1 MRVGRDLRPAT
12 ALRPKEHSCA
22 NPHFTA
28 ICVARRQGRRRWP
41 AAGHFGDGFDVSPP
55 LRTCARN
62 IVKRILEKL
71 RYVVVI
77 AVAGLTVTMAVTFA
91 WAIAKTARL
100 IGTLLDGGWRS
111 DLSMV
116 DLLEVID
123 TYLLAIVQ
131 LIVAIGLYELFIGA
145 LDVPEWLKARSLED
159 LKKSIVDVLI
169 VFIGVKGVEQLV
181 AVQEPIDALTYT
193 AAVAILIAALSL
205 FRWKPSRY
213 DALGPP
219 STTGG
224 TPAQAGALQTRAHH
238 ESDEVSGPN
247 TSAS

>member
-1 MRVGRDLRPAT
+1 MNRFL
-12 ALRPKEHSCA
+12 EH
-22 NPHFTA
+22 
-28 ICVARRQGRRRWP
+28 V
-41 AAGHFGDGFDVSPP
+41 
-55 LRTCARN
+55 
-62 IVKRILEKL
+62 

-77 AVAGLTVTMAVTFA
+77 AVAGLTLTMSVTFA
-91 WAIAKTARL
+91 WAIAKTVRL

-131 LIVAIGLYELFIGA
+131 LIVAIGLYELFISA
-145 LDVPEWLKARSLED
+145 LDVPDWLKARSLED

-169 VFIGVKGVEQLV
+169 VFIGVKGVERLV

-205 FRWKPSRY
+205 FRLKPSRY
-213 DALGPP
+213 EPP
-219 STTGG
+219 APTASGRDSS
-224 TPAQAGALQTRAHH
+224 GASPPPR
-238 ESDEVSGPN
+238 
-247 TSAS
+247 

>member
-1 MRVGRDLRPAT
+1 MKRL
-12 ALRPKEHSCA
+12 LEH
-22 NPHFTA
+22 
-28 ICVARRQGRRRWP
+28 V
-41 AAGHFGDGFDVSPP
+41 
-55 LRTCARN
+55 
-62 IVKRILEKL
+62 

-77 AVAGLTVTMAVTFA
+77 AVAGLTLTMGVTFA
-91 WAIAKTARL
+91 WAIAKTVRL
-100 IGTLLDGGWRS
+100 MGTLLDGGWRS

-145 LDVPEWLKARSLED
+145 LDVPDWLKARSLED

-169 VFIGVKGVEQLV
+169 VFIGVKGVERLV

-205 FRWKPSRY
+205 FRLKPSRY
-213 DALGPP
+213 EPP
-219 STTGG
+219 APTASGRDSS
-224 TPAQAGALQTRAHH
+224 GASPPPR
-238 ESDEVSGPN
+238 
-247 TSAS
+247 

>member
-1 MRVGRDLRPAT
+1 MKRL
-12 ALRPKEHSCA
+12 LEH
-22 NPHFTA
+22 
-28 ICVARRQGRRRWP
+28 V
-41 AAGHFGDGFDVSPP
+41 
-55 LRTCARN
+55 
-62 IVKRILEKL
+62 

-77 AVAGLTVTMAVTFA
+77 AVAGLTLTMGVTFA
-91 WAIAKTARL
+91 WAIAKTVRL
-100 IGTLLDGGWRS
+100 MGTLLDGGWRS

-145 LDVPEWLKARSLED
+145 LDVPDWLKARSLED

-169 VFIGVKGVEQLV
+169 VFIGVKGVERLV

-205 FRWKPSRY
+205 FRLKPSRY
-213 DALGPP
+213 EPP
-219 STTGG
+219 APTTSGRDSS
-224 TPAQAGALQTRAHH
+224 GASPPPR
-238 ESDEVSGPN
+238 
-247 TSAS
+247 